1 MSRKKRWF
9 IQSVSG
15 LLLTG
20 TGLSMCIDAGLN
32 KLAGDPWFWYGTI
45 GLIVFQGGL
54 SLVIDGVRFR
64 SSN

>member
-1 MSRKKRWF
+1 MNKKTLRWL

-32 KLAGDPWFWYGTI
+32 KLSGEPWFWYGTA
-45 GLIVFQGGL
+45 GLIVFQAGL

-64 SSN
+64 K

>member
-1 MSRKKRWF
+1 MQKKTLRWL

-20 TGLSMCIDAGLN
+20 TGLSMCIDAGLK
-32 KLAGDPWFWYGTI
+32 KLSGEPWFWYGTA
-45 GLIVFQGGL
+45 GLIVFQAGL

-64 SSN
+64 K

>member
-1 MSRKKRWF
+1 MQKKTLRWL

-32 KLAGDPWFWYGTI
+32 KLSGDPWFWYGTA
-45 GLIVFQGGL
+45 GLIVFQAGL

-64 SSN
+64 K

>member
-1 MSRKKRWF
+1 MQKKTLRWL

-20 TGLSMCIDAGLN
+20 TGLSMYIDAGVN
-32 KLAGDPWFWYGTI
+32 KLSGEPWFWYGTA
-45 GLIVFQGGL
+45 GLVVFQAGL

-64 SSN
+64 K

>member
-1 MSRKKRWF
+1 MSSKKRWF

-32 KLAGDPWFWYGTI
+32 KLSGDPWFWYGTA
-45 GLIVFQGGL
+45 GLVVFQAGL

-64 SSN
+64 

>member
-1 MSRKKRWF
+1 MQKKTLRWL

-20 TGLSMCIDAGLN
+20 TGLSMCIDAGVN
-32 KLAGDPWFWYGTI
+32 KLSGEPWFWYGTA
-45 GLIVFQGGL
+45 GLVVFQAGL

-64 SSN
+64 K

>member
-1 MSRKKRWF
+1 MQKKTLRWL

-32 KLAGDPWFWYGTI
+32 KLSDEPWFWYGTA
-45 GLIVFQGGL
+45 GLVVFQAGL

-64 SSN
+64 K

>member
-1 MSRKKRWF
+1 MQKKTLRWL

-32 KLAGDPWFWYGTI
+32 KLSGEPWFWYGTA
-45 GLIVFQGGL
+45 GLIVFQAGL

-64 SSN
+64 K

>member
-1 MSRKKRWF
+1 MQKKTLRWL

-32 KLAGDPWFWYGTI
+32 KLSGEPWFWYGTV
-45 GLIVFQGGL
+45 GLIVFQAGL

-64 SSN
+64 K